1 MQNQVILPI
10 DGDMRL
16 AIDAVKALA
25 LADHGEV
32 IDDAEAIR
40 RSLITAYGIYMVLK
54 ALDSE

>member
-25 LADHGEV
+25 FADHGEV